1 MVLRSLKSM
10 YHIQL
15 KVFILYVLLLKSN
28 SEFKKLLIKENRLT
42 NDGLFVN
49 MISQCL
55 EGDIEIL

>member
-1 MVLRSLKSM
+1 MDLRLLKSM

-15 KVFILYVLLLKSN
+15 KVSIPYVLLLKSN
-28 SEFKKLLIKENRLT
+28 SEFKKLLIKEKRLT